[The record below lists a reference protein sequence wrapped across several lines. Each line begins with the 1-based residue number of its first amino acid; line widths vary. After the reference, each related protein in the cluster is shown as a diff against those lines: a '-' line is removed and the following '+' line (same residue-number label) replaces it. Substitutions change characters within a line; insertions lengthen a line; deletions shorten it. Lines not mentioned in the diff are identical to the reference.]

1 MNLIEIIN
9 LSKTYYSSTNETK
22 ALDNININVEEGK
35 IYGVLGPS
43 GCGKSTLFNILT
55 NLEKPTS
62 GNIKYNKQIN
72 IGYMMQTDALLPW
85 LSVYDNCLLGL
96 KLTKSNTKENQE
108 YVNQLLKKYNLYN
121 YKDYYPNE
129 LSGGMRQRV
138 ALIRTLSTKPN
149 ILLLDEPFSA
159 LDITSRLSII
169 DDVYKII
176 KELKITTILVSH
188 DISESISLCD
198 EIIILTKSPGK
209 IKSHFYTSEDIL
221 PSKRRD
227 TTSFYENYDKI
238 WKIIN
243 E

>member
-1 MNLIEIIN
+1 MEFL
-9 LSKTYYSSTNETK
+9 KCTNC
-22 ALDNININVEEGK
+22 I
-35 IYGVLGPS
+35 
-43 GCGKSTLFNILT
+43 
-55 NLEKPTS
+55 
-62 GNIKYNKQIN
+62 
-72 IGYMMQTDALLPW
+72 
-85 LSVYDNCLLGL
+85 
-96 KLTKSNTKENQE
+96 
-108 YVNQLLKKYNLYN
+108 
-121 YKDYYPNE
+121 
-129 LSGGMRQRV
+129 QRV

-159 LDITSRLSII
+159 LDMTSKLSII

-198 EIIILTKSPGK
+198 EIIILTKNPGK
-209 IKSHFYTSEDIL
+209 IKSHFYTSEDIIQK
-221 PSKRRD
+221 KRRD